1 MEFIIELII
10 EIILE
15 GTIQIGTSR
24 KVPVG
29 FRILAIA
36 ILTFVYVGFVVM
48 LATFAGNLWKDGSI
62 ASAVVV
68 GVIDLV
74 VAVFLLWGATK
85 KIKEHK
91 QETL

>member
-1 MEFIIELII
+1 MEFILELII

-48 LATFAGNLWKDGSI
+48 LATFAVNLWKDGSI

-85 KIKEHK
+85 KIKEHRQK
-91 QETL
+91 IL

>member
-1 MEFIIELII
+1 
-10 EIILE
+10 
-15 GTIQIGTSR
+15 
-24 KVPVG
+24 
-29 FRILAIA
+29 
-36 ILTFVYVGFVVM
+36 M
-48 LATFAGNLWKDGSI
+48 LATFAVNLWKDGSI

-74 VAVFLLWGATK
+74 VAVFLLWGARK

>member
-15 GTIQIGTSR
+15 GTIQIGASR

-48 LATFAGNLWKDGSI
+48 LATFAVNLWKDGSI
-62 ASAVVV
+62 GSAVVV
-68 GVIDLV
+68 GAIDLV
-74 VAVFLLWGATK
+74 VSVFIILGARK

-91 QETL
+91 QQKF

>member
-48 LATFAGNLWKDGSI
+48 LATFAVNLWKDGSI

-85 KIKEHK
+85 KIKEHR

>member
-1 MEFIIELII
+1 MEFLMELII
-10 EIILE
+10 DIILE

-48 LATFAGNLWKDGSI
+48 LATFAVNLWKDGSI
-62 ASAVVV
+62 GGAVVV

-74 VAVFLLWGATK
+74 VAVFIIWGVRK